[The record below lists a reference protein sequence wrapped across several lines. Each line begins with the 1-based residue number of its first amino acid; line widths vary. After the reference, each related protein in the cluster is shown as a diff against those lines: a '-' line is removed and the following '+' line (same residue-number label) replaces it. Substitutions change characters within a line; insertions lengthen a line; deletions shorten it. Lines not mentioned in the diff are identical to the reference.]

1 MNPNFPSR
9 QNEERL
15 SLPVNAVVDDT
26 KSMMP
31 GDYYD
36 PGPGCDS
43 LNWCD
48 RARSV
53 INSIFI
59 G

>member
-15 SLPVNAVVDDT
+15 SLPVNAVAVNA

-36 PGPGCDS
+36 QGPVVIC
-43 LNWCD
+43 LNGLTGSN
-48 RARSV
+48 AGL
-53 INSIFI
+53 NLIFI

>member
-15 SLPVNAVVDDT
+15 SLPVNAVAVNAT
-26 KSMMP
+26 SMMP

-36 PGPGCDS
+36 QGPVVIC
-43 LNWCD
+43 LNGLTGSN
-48 RARSV
+48 A
-53 INSIFI
+53 
-59 G
+59 